1 MKPNQPP
8 IILNSSVGYSTTSET
23 TSTLNFLRGDE
34 QKQQAISES
43 EIAQA
48 YFEQSREVLQTD
60 PEKYEKINEEYEES
74 EEVRVENNPD
84 EDAVNEESMLYN
96 ALKPL

>member
-1 MKPNQPP
+1 M
-8 IILNSSVGYSTTSET
+8 
-23 TSTLNFLRGDE
+23 
-34 QKQQAISES
+34 ISES
-43 EIAQA
+43 EIAEA

-84 EDAVNEESMLYN
+84 EDAVNEESS
-96 ALKPL
+96 